1 MEKTGIDHKKMRLYL
16 LPGLGADSRLFNR
29 LPKMD
34 HVEWHPLDWVDP
46 GKTKTVREYAELLND
61 RYDLKPPF
69 ALGGVSLGGI
79 VAQEWARLTN
89 PEAVVLI
96 STLAARS
103 EMPPMVRASGKIG
116 FHRLMNKSLLV
127 GLGKIADKFTFKSQ
141 EGRELFVDML
151 RNSSENFLRF
161 GTEATFSWHEQ
172 ALNVPV
178 LRIHGDRD
186 MVFPRSRI
194 DKAETIHGGN
204 HYMVYEKAE
213 EVAEIVEEFFREL
226 G

>member
-1 MEKTGIDHKKMRLYL
+1 MERTGINQKKIRLYL
-16 LPGLGADSRLFNR
+16 LPGLGADSRIFNR
-29 LPKMD
+29 LPKLD

-46 GKTKTVREYAELLND
+46 GEVKTARDYAALLHEH
-61 RYDLKPPF
+61 YSLEAPY

-79 VAQEWARLTN
+79 IAQEWARLTS

-96 STLAARS
+96 STLTARS
-103 EMPPMVRASGKIG
+103 EMPPVVRASGKMG
-116 FHRLMNKSLLV
+116 FHRMMNKRLLV
-127 GLGKIADKFTFKSQ
+127 GLGKIADKFTFKSP

-151 RNSSENFLRF
+151 RNSSESFLRF
-161 GTEATFSWHEQ
+161 GTTATFSWHEQ
-172 ALNVPV
+172 ALHVPV

-194 DKAETIHGGN
+194 DKAETIRGGN

-213 EVAEIVEEFFREL
+213 EVAEIVEGFFREL